1 MNLQLAV
8 AADDKDIASTDV
20 HIYLHHKDA
29 SWLTLVVWSVVAV
42 AASTAFAAAAAA
54 AAAIELSAMVA

>member
-20 HIYLHHKDA
+20 HIYLHHEDA
-29 SWLTLVVWSVVAV
+29 SWKILAAWSVLAF
-42 AASTAFAAAAAA
+42 AASTASAAAAA
-54 AAAIELSAMVA
+54 AAAIGLSVKVA